1 MVVYRLPRM
10 MEREWRAQCAELAGE
25 DAIPGHHPGET
36 ATAPATTG
44 RFNLA
49 FPASHCPAC
58 NAPIRL
64 WQNIPVLSW
73 LLLRGRCAA
82 CSARIGLRYPL
93 IELATGAASAVV
105 AWRLGFGAAA
115 CAGLLA
121 TWTLVALA
129 TIDIEH
135 YLLPDRLTLPLLWGG
150 LLLSV
155 GGVFTDP
162 ASAIIG
168 AAAGYGSLWLIYAGY
183 RLLTGKEGMGH
194 GDFKLL
200 AACGAWFGW
209 QALPL
214 VVLLASLVG
223 SVIGIALLVTSGRRV
238 LPFGPFLAAG
248 MWVFMLWSAPL
259 ASTYHRLLGMPA

>member
-1 MVVYRLPRM
+1 MDLLEPLRTQPAAFVALAGMLGLLVGSFLNVVVYRLPRM

-121 TWTLVALA
+121 TS
-129 TIDIEH
+129 
-135 YLLPDRLTLPLLWGG
+135 YLPILL
-150 LLLSV
+150 
-155 GGVFTDP
+155 
-162 ASAIIG
+162 IG
-168 AAAGYGSLWLIYAGY
+168 
-183 RLLTGKEGMGH
+183 
-194 GDFKLL
+194 
-200 AACGAWFGW
+200 C
-209 QALPL
+209 
-214 VVLLASLVG
+214 
-223 SVIGIALLVTSGRRV
+223 
-238 LPFGPFLAAG
+238 
-248 MWVFMLWSAPL
+248 
-259 ASTYHRLLGMPA
+259 